1 MATDLNSISQKIEEL
16 QNKLKDIYQQTGK
29 PLISAEQNR
38 KLQQDYNRLNQ
49 QLHHLVDF
57 RQSLILSRAN
67 NYRG

>member
-67 NYRG
+67 NYRW